1 MVCRDIRNPGDF
13 QMQPSRK
20 IKRPTPRG
28 FSLIELV
35 IVVVIIGIIGAIA
48 VPRMSRGA
56 KGASDSA
63 VTANLT
69 VLRNALDLYQTEHG
83 GSYPTFANMP
93 NALLQ
98 YTDVNGNVSA
108 TADTTHIYGPYIR
121 AIPKLSVGENKGKN
135 DFTATAP
142 TATVAAAG
150 WYYDDATGTVKANCK
165 DGEKDDAGIAYNAY

>member
-1 MVCRDIRNPGDF
+1 MQAVRNIERRSPW
-13 QMQPSRK
+13 
-20 IKRPTPRG
+20 G

-69 VLRNALDLYQTEHG
+69 VLRNSLDLYSTEHG
-83 GSYPTFANMP
+83 GSYPTLANMP

-98 YTDVNGNVSA
+98 YTDGTSA
-108 TADTTHIYGPYIR
+108 ATPGTKSASNIYGPYIR
-121 AIPKLSVGENKGKN
+121 AIPKLPVGANKGLAT
-135 DFTATAP
+135 FTATAP
-142 TATVAAAG
+142 TATAASAG
-150 WYYDDATGTVKANCK
+150 WYYDDTTGTIKANCK
-165 DGEKDDAGIAYNAY
+165 DSEVDAASIKYNAY

>member
-1 MVCRDIRNPGDF
+1 
-13 QMQPSRK
+13 MQAVRKFESRSFC
-20 IKRPTPRG
+20 G

-69 VLRNALDLYQTEHG
+69 VLRNAIDLYATEHG
-83 GSYPTFANMP
+83 GSFPTAANMP

-98 YTDVNGNVSA
+98 YTDGTSA
-108 TADTTHIYGPYIR
+108 ATPGAKSASNIYGPYIR
-121 AIPKLSVGENKGKN
+121 AIPKLSVGANKGLAT
-135 DFTATAP
+135 FTATAP
-142 TATVAAAG
+142 AATAASAG
-150 WYYDDATGTVKANCK
+150 WYYNETTGEVKANCK
-165 DGEKDDAGIAYNAY
+165 DSETDDATVPYNTY